1 MLKNEPYFLWL
12 GSFYD
17 VEQAAASVA
26 MAPAAGRW
34 QTSLLNA
41 LAECGAAIRVIGHTP
56 EQMWPR
62 GNKAFVKPSRGE
74 NPIPYLHTAYANLP
88 FIRSRSLSRGYL
100 GYAKQLV
107 NRHGPPRA
115 VLSYNISP
123 WMQQTVQWL
132 QNKFKIRWI
141 PVVLDFAT
149 PPETTPQDAIL
160 HKGRLASGFVFLSH
174 WAATLP
180 LNMPSLHLDSGI
192 DSIWDSGRPVH
203 HEGDPTVLYTG
214 MLIPHGGVDFL
225 ARAIVQRKDRP
236 AQLVVTGRGPS
247 RELQYMLKNDRRLRY
262 EGLVPESRL
271 RELIHSASVLVNP
284 RPHDVRGN
292 EWNFP
297 SKLLHYLS
305 TLRPVASTITP
316 GVAPEYRDYVA
327 VIEDT
332 SPAKINAAIDQC
344 LDRPEAEAIEL
355 ADKTA
360 RFLAERK
367 TWPRQAERLLA
378 FVETVCS
385 A

>member
-1 MLKNEPYFLWL
+1 
-12 GSFYD
+12 
-17 VEQAAASVA
+17 
-26 MAPAAGRW
+26 
-34 QTSLLNA
+34 
-41 LAECGAAIRVIGHTP
+41 
-56 EQMWPR
+56 
-62 GNKAFVKPSRGE
+62 
-74 NPIPYLHTAYANLP
+74 
-88 FIRSRSLSRGYL
+88 
-100 GYAKQLV
+100 
-107 NRHGPPRA
+107 
-115 VLSYNISP
+115 
-123 WMQQTVQWL
+123 
-132 QNKFKIRWI
+132 
-141 PVVLDFAT
+141 
-149 PPETTPQDAIL
+149 
-160 HKGRLASGFVFLSH
+160 
-174 WAATLP
+174 
-180 LNMPSLHLDSGI
+180 
-192 DSIWDSGRPVH
+192 
-203 HEGDPTVLYTG
+203 
-214 MLIPHGGVDFL
+214 
-225 ARAIVQRKDRP
+225 
-236 AQLVVTGRGPS
+236 
-247 RELQYMLKNDRRLRY
+247 
-262 EGLVPESRL
+262 
-271 RELIHSASVLVNP
+271 LIHSASVLVNP